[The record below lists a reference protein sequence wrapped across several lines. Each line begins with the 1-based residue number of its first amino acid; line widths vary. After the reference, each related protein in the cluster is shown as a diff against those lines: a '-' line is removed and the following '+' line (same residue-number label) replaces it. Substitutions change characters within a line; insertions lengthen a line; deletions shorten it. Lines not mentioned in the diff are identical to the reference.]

1 MLVKNIQRL
10 AAERGLSIRQLE
22 ASAGLKLSTIYKWG
36 ENTPSV
42 DKVKAVA
49 DFFGVT
55 VDELLTD
62 HDTDEEA
69 AADGTD

>member
-1 MLVKNIQRL
+1 MLLQNIVSLCNERGITL
-10 AAERGLSIRQLE
+10 AEAERSSGIAKGTMCR
-22 ASAGLKLSTIYKWG
+22 WG
-36 ENTPSV
+36 KNTPSV

>member
-1 MLVKNIQRL
+1 MIIEKIRELCSEQGLTIQRL
-10 AAERGLSIRQLE
+10 EQ
-22 ASAGLKLSTIYKWG
+22 SAGLKNGCVSKWAVSD
-36 ENTPSV
+36 P
-42 DKVKAVA
+42 KASNLKKVA
-49 DFFGVT
+49 DVLGVT

>member
-49 DFFGVT
+49 DYFGVT
-55 VDELLTD
+55 VDELLTEPK
-62 HDTDEEA
+62 EE

>member
-1 MLVKNIQRL
+1 MLLQNIVSL
-10 AAERGLSIRQLE
+10 CKERGTNLAEVEKNSGISKGTMCR
-22 ASAGLKLSTIYKWG
+22 WG
-36 ENTPSV
+36 KNTPSV

-49 DFFGVT
+49 DYFGVT

-69 AADGTD
+69 ATDGTD